1 MIAVSIALLMYWF
14 RYACRLILSAKPA
27 RDYTR
32 TVAEANELRFLEV
45 QRGLAS
51 ARERSHLDS
60 FARKLDDD
68 FHLLRFL
75 LRHCPALYTG
85 SDRLEQRMLTVHFQ
99 VMKAY
104 YALSRHIS
112 QSKGR
117 RTLQEMAQVV
127 GYFANRL
134 GERSTCSA
142 SGL

>member
-1 MIAVSIALLMYWF
+1 MLASVMIAVSIALLMYWF

-75 LRHCPALYTG
+75 LRHCPSLYTG
-85 SDRLEQRMLTVHFQ
+85 TERLEQRMLTVHFQ
-99 VMKAY
+99 CMKPDY
-104 YALSRHIS
+104 SLSRHIS
-112 QSKGR
+112 QSKSR
-117 RTLQEMAQVV
+117 RTLHDMAQEVR
-127 GYFANRL
+127 YYANPLGRL
-134 GERSTCSA
+134 
-142 SGL
+142 